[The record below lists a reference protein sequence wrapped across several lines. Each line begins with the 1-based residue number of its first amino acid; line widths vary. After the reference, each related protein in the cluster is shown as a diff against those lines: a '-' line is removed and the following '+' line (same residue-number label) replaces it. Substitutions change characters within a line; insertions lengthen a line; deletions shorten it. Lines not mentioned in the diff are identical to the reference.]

1 MAINMAAARKSAA
14 LAAAAART
22 VLQQE
27 PAHFGFMA
35 CKASAASALSAQPNR
50 ALHASASAGNNAIIV
65 GSFAVAAGA
74 IGMRYAMQV
83 SGEHTWWELWHAR
96 ATRFGPLASLC
107 RAVSAPVWQSCS
119 AAFHVGIT
127 PLHPHMPAPCAAQ
140 AYEQWSTDPA
150 RKHNAMKWHYKGD
163 FEDEMS
169 TSEAAKILGIR
180 ESASVDAVRKA
191 HRKLM
196 ILNHPDAGGSTYL
209 AGKVNEAK
217 DKLMGKSGQKAKMD

>member
-1 MAINMAAARKSAA
+1 MAAARKSAA

-74 IGMRYAMQV
+74 IGMRYAM
-83 SGEHTWWELWHAR
+83 
-96 ATRFGPLASLC
+96 
-107 RAVSAPVWQSCS
+107 
-119 AAFHVGIT
+119 
-127 PLHPHMPAPCAAQ
+127 Q